1 MVGDNSMTFGIEVKN
16 KYNTVIINDTT
27 QTYLPLY
34 TSYQTA
40 SPGSAYPPASL
51 SSSDEVLIFAAPA
64 VNQNK
69 VAALTPNASTWD
81 NSAEAPTSY
90 RWIAF
95 KRSDLLTSPTSAYGI
110 NIFDS
115 SGDLCYTTVE
125 EVGFR
130 ILNIFQVGGRVPD
143 LTFPSQTGTY
153 SNFQNIFILMNPR
166 PRSGLAFFGTY
177 KPTWTW
183 VTSTTGRIAITGSN
197 FLGGSGMIVEIL
209 K

>member
-1 MVGDNSMTFGIEVKN
+1 MSYGIEVKN

-34 TSYQTA
+34 TSYQAT
-40 SPGSAYPPASL
+40 SPGAAYPPASL
-51 SSSDEVLIFAAPA
+51 LSNDEILIFAAPA
-64 VNQNK
+64 VGQNK
-69 VAALTPNASTWD
+69 VAALRPNTSVWD

-95 KRSDLLTSPTSAYGI
+95 KRSDLLTAPTSTYGI
-110 NIFDS
+110 NIFDG

-125 EVGFR
+125 EIGFR
-130 ILNIFQVGGRVPD
+130 ILNIFQVGGRVPT
-143 LTFPSQTGTY
+143 LTFPSQSGTY
-153 SNFQNIFILMNPR
+153 SNFENIFILMNPR
-166 PRSGLAFFGTY
+166 PRSGSSQFGTY

-183 VTSTTGRIAITGSN
+183 VTSTTGRITVAGSN
-197 FLGGSGMIVEIL
+197 LLGGSGMIVEVL